1 MPTTRRQFLKRA
13 ALGLG
18 SMTVLD
24 GFAVEPQQLRI
35 IKLDMTHLGLG
46 KTFAHFSDTHYT
58 GDHRYLGRVI
68 STINGYNP
76 ELVFFTGDLVNGSQ
90 TKHLNEALE
99 LCKDFRSPV
108 YGVHGN
114 HDPWDARSLD
124 ALRQGFAAT
133 GGRWLIDES
142 VEFSDF
148 VLHGSAW
155 IRPLRKPETKKKI
168 LLCHYPAAAELTADR
183 PYQLILSG
191 HSHGGQA
198 RIPFVRPLYL
208 PLGVGSY
215 IRGLYDTPLGKLFV
229 SAGIGTTGLPLR
241 FLCPPD
247 IAIIKT

>member
-13 ALGLG
+13 ATGLV
-18 SMTVLD
+18 SMAVLD
-24 GFAVEPQQLRI
+24 GFAVEPQRLRI
-35 IKLDMTHLGLG
+35 VKLDMAHLGLG
-46 KTFAHFSDTHYT
+46 KTIAHFSDTHYI
-58 GDHRYLGRVI
+58 GDHRYFERVVR
-68 STINGYNP
+68 TINSHNP
-76 ELVFFTGDLVNGSQ
+76 DLVFFTGDLVNGAE
-90 TKHLNEALE
+90 TKHLAEALE
-99 LCKDFRSPV
+99 ICGTVRAPLF
-108 YGVHGN
+108 GVHGN
-114 HDPWDARSLD
+114 HDPWDRQSVA

-155 IRPLRKPETKKKI
+155 IRPLWKPETKKKI
-168 LLCHYPAAAELTADR
+168 LLCHYPAAAEIPADR

-198 RIPFVRPLYL
+198 RIPLIGPVYL
-208 PLGVGSY
+208 PRGVGSY

-229 SAGIGTTGLPLR
+229 SAGIGTTGLPMR